1 MNYYYLLII
10 GLKNMKKIV
19 VAVTGASGTLY
30 AKRLL
35 EAIPKGIE
43 VFLII
48 SDVGRKVAEIENV
61 DLSGYTVHYENNSDL
76 EAEIASGSF
85 LFDAMV
91 VVPCSMKSLAQ
102 IANGFSDTLI
112 ARAADVCLKERRPLI
127 LVPRETPYSRVHLV
141 NMLSAHDAGAVILPA
156 SPPFYTNPK
165 TPEDM
170 ADMIAARIL
179 DQCKIEHN
187 TAKRWREA

>member
-1 MNYYYLLII
+1 
-10 GLKNMKKIV
+10 MKKIV

-35 EAIPKGIE
+35 EAIPKEIE
-43 VFLII
+43 VYLII
-48 SDVGRKVAEIENV
+48 SELGRKVAEIEGVN
-61 DLSGYTVHYENNSDL
+61 LSGYSVHLEENSDL

-85 LFDAMV
+85 LFDAMII
-91 VVPCSMKSLAQ
+91 VPCSMKSLAQ

-112 ARAADVCLKERRPLI
+112 SRAADVCLKERRPLI

-141 NMLSAHDAGAVILPA
+141 NMLAAHDAGAVILPA
-156 SPPFYTNPK
+156 SPPLYTNPK
-165 TPEDM
+165 TIDEL

-179 DQCKIEHN
+179 DHCKIEHN
-187 TAKRWREA
+187 TAKRWKEI